1 MPRVNI
7 SVKLD
12 GVLETDVKRWRA
24 ICSIGLA
31 FAIPCESLYGEWF
44 SDSQPIMGT
53 NIHVEFWHEDP
64 AAARDALAAVI
75 DEMHRIDEL
84 MSPFRESSEL
94 SAINRG
100 AGAAPVAVSA
110 ELLALLERSA
120 EVSRMTDGAFDI
132 TYASAGRF
140 YDYRKGVRPD
150 EAQLTA
156 AVQAIDY
163 RYVQIDREAGTV
175 RFAHPEVYVDLGGIA
190 KGHAVD
196 RGIELLRA
204 RGIDQA
210 MIAAGGDSRIIGD
223 RRGQPWTVGVQ
234 DPRKPGT
241 MAVLLPLEDTAVS
254 TSGDYERFFER
265 DGVRYHHILDPTT
278 GDSAREVRSVTIL
291 GPEATLTDALS
302 TSVFVLG
309 VRAGLTLIDSL
320 DGIDAIIID
329 GDGRL
334 HYSRDLLQVEP

>member
-100 AGAAPVAVSA
+100 AGAGPVAVSA

>member
-265 DGVRYHHILDPTT
+265 DGVRYHHIIDPTT

>member
-100 AGAAPVAVSA
+100 AGAGPVAVSA

-265 DGVRYHHILDPTT
+265 DGVRYHHIIDPTT

>member
-7 SVKLD
+7 SVNLD

-100 AGAAPVAVSA
+100 AGSGPVAVSA

-234 DPRKPGT
+234 DPRKSGT

-265 DGVRYHHILDPTT
+265 DGVRYHHIIDPTT

>member
-100 AGAAPVAVSA
+100 AGAGPVAVSA

-334 HYSRDLLQVEP
+334 HYSRDLLRVEP

>member
-53 NIHVEFWHEDP
+53 NIHVELWHEDP

-100 AGAAPVAVSA
+100 AGAGPVAVSA

-265 DGVRYHHILDPTT
+265 DGVRYHHIIDPTT

>member
-1 MPRVNI
+1 
-7 SVKLD
+7 
-12 GVLETDVKRWRA
+12 
-24 ICSIGLA
+24 
-31 FAIPCESLYGEWF
+31 
-44 SDSQPIMGT
+44 MGT
-53 NIHVEFWHEDP
+53 QIHVELWHEDDN
-64 AAARDALAAVI
+64 AAREALAAVI
-75 DEMHRIDEL
+75 AEMHRIDEM
-84 MSPFRESSEL
+84 MSPYRESSEL
-94 SAINRG
+94 SAMNRG
-100 AGAAPVAVSA
+100 AGAGPVAVST
-110 ELLALLERSA
+110 ELAMLLQRSA
-120 EVSRMTDGAFDI
+120 EVSRMTNGAFDI

-140 YDYRKGVRPD
+140 YDYRKGIRPD
-150 EAQLTA
+150 EAQLAA

-196 RGIELLRA
+196 RGIELLLE

-210 MIAAGGDSRIIGD
+210 MITAGGDSRIIGD

-234 DPRKPGT
+234 DPRKAGA

-254 TSGDYERFFER
+254 TSGDYQRFFER

-291 GPEATLTDALS
+291 GPDATLTDALS

-309 VRAGLTLIDSL
+309 VRAGLMLIDSL

-329 GDGRL
+329 GQGRL
-334 HYSRDLLQVEP
+334 HYSQDLLQVQP